1 MGDGT
6 RLAMAI
12 AMLFLAMVAFF
23 FAFHPQGVTGVK
35 NPGDALQWLETQF
48 QNTASGGSS
57 PASGGT
63 AGGGS

>member
-23 FAFHPQGVTGVK
+23 FAFHPQGVTGVT
-35 NPGDALQWLETQF
+35 NPKTALQWLETQF
-48 QNTASGGSS
+48 QT
-57 PASGGT
+57 T
-63 AGGGS
+63 AGGG